1 MKTKFLLSTMII
13 TIAFASCKKGDTG
26 PAGPN
31 GATGATG
38 NANVQSLTFNIDS
51 TQWVADSAGLQWG
64 ATYTLPAATNLSGGV
79 FLYVQDDNNW
89 AALPH
94 VDYGITLEFNYDP
107 ATKIVEVQS
116 ADARASVMIPN
127 PPSMTFKVVIIP
139 PAIARQNPNVNM
151 GNYREVKAAFNLSN

>member
-1 MKTKFLLSTMII
+1 MII

-26 PAGPN
+26 PAGPT
-31 GATGATG
+31 GATGTTG
-38 NANVQSLTFNIDS
+38 NANVWSSTFNIDS

-64 ATYTLPAATNLSGGV
+64 ATYQLPAAASVSGGV

-116 ADARASVMIPN
+116 ADSHASVMIPN
-127 PPSMTFKVVIIP
+127 PPSMTFKVVTIP
-139 PAIARQNPNVNM
+139 PAIARQNPNINM